1 MTDSK
6 TCAICDQSFE
16 AHSKDCPQGMV
27 EMLRKQRTLD
37 IQCPAC
43 QAQQIGTNAAG
54 LYECRYCHAQ
64 YKAGMK
70 SVLPSKGLGEFP
82 GDKSLEEWSLKA
94 KQARM
99 EAVRK
104 RMQA

>member
-1 MTDSK
+1 
-6 TCAICDQSFE
+6 
-16 AHSKDCPQGMV
+16 MV
-27 EMLRKQRTLD
+27 EKLRKQRVID

-43 QAQQIGTNAAG
+43 QAQQIGTNAGG
-54 LYECRYCHAQ
+54 LYECRYCHTQ

-70 SVLPSKGLGEFP
+70 SALPNKGLGDFP